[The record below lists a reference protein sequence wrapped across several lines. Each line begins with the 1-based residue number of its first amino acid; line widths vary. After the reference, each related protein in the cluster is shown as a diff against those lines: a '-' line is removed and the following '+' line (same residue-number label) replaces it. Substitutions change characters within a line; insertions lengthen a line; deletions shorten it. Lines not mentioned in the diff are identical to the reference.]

1 MAKYLI
7 AATYTS
13 EGVAG
18 LARDGG
24 TARRNAV
31 ETMVRDIG
39 GRVESFYFALG
50 ETDAFVVLDLPDN
63 VTASA
68 LSLAAN
74 KSGAVK
80 LTTTP
85 LLTTEEVDQAIKKSV
100 NYRAPGS

>member
-1 MAKYLI
+1 MAKYLV
-7 AATYTS
+7 AATYNA
-13 EGVAG
+13 EGAAG

-24 TARRNAV
+24 TGRRNAV

-50 ETDAFVVLDLPDN
+50 ETDAYVILDLPDN

-68 LSLAAN
+68 LSLAVN
-74 KSGAVK
+74 RSGAVK

-85 LLTTEEVDQAIKKSV
+85 LLTTDEVDQAIRQSI
-100 NYRAPGS
+100 NYRAPG